1 MQFFFLVSPES
12 NPSQHL
18 RILAQIAGRVD
29 DQKFLEDWKAARDEQ
44 ELKEALLHD
53 ERFLSIEIRQG
64 SNGSILIGKS
74 LRELHMPEGSLIALI
89 RRDEDIIVPGGSTV
103 IQDKDRITVIG
114 EPKAMDE
121 FHKRYVYKDDN

>member
-1 MQFFFLVSPES
+1 
-12 NPSQHL
+12 
-18 RILAQIAGRVD
+18 
-29 DQKFLEDWKAARDEQ
+29 
-44 ELKEALLHD
+44 
-53 ERFLSIEIRQG
+53 
-64 SNGSILIGKS
+64 
-74 LRELHMPEGSLIALI
+74 MPEGSLIALI